1 MGVTKGK
8 TRIERNVLSALL
20 LIVVFYLFGRKL
32 RSWICG
38 NRRFYYAGKAGETGA
53 VKEAVK

>member
-20 LIVVFYLFGRKL
+20 LIVVFYLFSRIRVSKGYEPLIK
-32 RSWICG
+32 ICTLKTEHDIG
-38 NRRFYYAGKAGETGA
+38 MFLNL
-53 VKEAVK
+53 